1 MTCCR
6 IHVKLF
12 QVTYNDYQVFLSIM
26 LSPGAS
32 EPVKKETTALQQW
45 LHDIENMCFPILIL

>member
-1 MTCCR
+1 MIT
-6 IHVKLF
+6 K
-12 QVTYNDYQVFLSIM
+12 DFLSIM
-26 LSPGAS
+26 LSPGTG